1 MQRKMKRK
9 TRFITEEITI
19 SYDDESDG
27 NDNEF
32 IKDNTK

>member
-1 MQRKMKRK
+1 MQRKMKTK
-9 TRFITEEITI
+9 TRFITDEITI

-27 NDNEF
+27 NDDEF

>member
-9 TRFITEEITI
+9 TRFIIDEITI

-27 NDNEF
+27 SDDEF

>member
-9 TRFITEEITI
+9 TRFIIDEITI

-27 NDNEF
+27 NDDEF